1 VRIVTSPDAPAPVAG
16 APYSPCVVAGPG
28 ELVFV
33 SGQLGIDVATG
44 ALVEGGVGPQA
55 RKALENL
62 SALLHAA
69 DSAASDLVSVTL
81 YLTDL
86 TEDFAEVNAAYGDV
100 LGEAR
105 PARATVGVAAL
116 PLGARIEVQAI
127 AMRSE
132 G

>member
-1 VRIVTSPDAPAPVAG
+1 MRAVTSPDAPAPVAG

-44 ALVEGGVGPQA
+44 ALVEGGVGAQA

-62 SALLHAA
+62 GALLDAA
-69 DSAASDLVSVTL
+69 GCGVGDLASVTL

-86 TEDFAEVNAAYGDV
+86 AGDFTDVNAVYADV

-105 PARATVGVAAL
+105 PARAAVGVAAL
-116 PLGARIEVQAI
+116 PLGASIEVQAI
-127 AMRSE
+127 AVRAT